1 MCIRDRSTDEILS
14 NWEDLKKKEKGQAT
28 QADAVDAV
36 ARTLPALW
44 RAEKVQKKAA
54 KAGFVWPGVQDAV
67 DKLSEEVDELRSA
80 LSGQGNPV
88 EELGDLFFAA
98 VCVSRFLNADP
109 DDVLQAA
116 SDKFAARFRRVEA
129 LAGQQGRPMNEMTLE
144 ELKALWVQAK
154 TQA

>member
-1 MCIRDRSTDEILS
+1 MCIRDR
-14 NWEDLKKKEKGQAT
+14 
-28 QADAVDAV
+28 
-36 ARTLPALW
+36 
-44 RAEKVQKKAA
+44 KKAA
-54 KAGFVWPGVQDAV
+54 KAGFDWPGVQDAV

-109 DDVLQAA
+109 DDVLQTA